1 MAQKTYYN
9 PCLLNITDEFT
20 RNEVKL
26 GVGSIACANVPECIP
41 RFDKAPCETV
51 YKGGHN
57 SFIVLGRDR
66 DQSWLSGRAG
76 KGMTNTGMIDIVV
89 GRGQLLAAHN
99 INEGKE
105 PYEGL
110 KEIGPSFAMDAA
122 RIYLTQGCNDIDEY
136 FGLKSSDYGH
146 HGFGCSAVG
155 LKADQ
160 VRIIGRQKVAIH
172 AGKGNWEG
180 LDKNKGETS
189 CMGDTINNV
198 SIELIAGD
206 AKSLEPMVLGN
217 KLVAYF
223 KEIEKR
229 QRNIANQ
236 LFQIQTVIAL
246 ESGALTALPGMAA
259 VTVPSMKEMASG
271 MADSVSGGFNSYL
284 EELSRLD
291 GDLITGPD
299 YILSKTCFLSK

>member
-1 MAQKTYYN
+1 MAQKTYYS
-9 PCLLNITDEFT
+9 PCLVNITDEFT
-20 RNEVKL
+20 RQEVEL
-26 GVGSIACANVPECIP
+26 GVGSIACSNVPECIP
-41 RFDKAPCETV
+41 RFDRAPCETV

-57 SFIVLGRDR
+57 SFIVMGRDR
-66 DQSWLSGRAG
+66 DQSWLSGRGG

-99 INEGKE
+99 INEGKD
-105 PYEGL
+105 PYEDL

-136 FGLKSSDYGH
+136 FGLKSSDHGS

-160 VRIIGRQKVAIH
+160 VRVIGRQKVVIY

-198 SIELIAGD
+198 SIELITGD
-206 AKSLEPMVLGN
+206 ASKLEPMVLGD
-217 KLVAYF
+217 KLKEYLLGQQASQRKVA
-223 KEIEKR
+223 E
-229 QRNIANQ
+229 Q
-236 LFQIQTVIAL
+236 LYILQSL
-246 ESGALTALPGMAA
+246 LTAICSVMVVIPGSQP
-259 VTVPSMKEMASG
+259 VTVPATKKMGAG
-271 MADSVSGGFNSYL
+271 MQDQLNITLNTYL
-284 EELSRLD
+284 DRLLNLD
-291 GDLITGPD
+291 GDLLTGEGH
-299 YILSKTCFLSK
+299 LFSKTCFLSK